1 MKKGPITSGA
11 SGRLA
16 AGFPNEPHRWQKAS
30 GGQEGRKSK
39 SAGANWQNQ
48 TAAARRAEN
57 RKLKE
62 LAPIKVGKKLESD
75 IGNLET
81 LVQAA
86 WSLYIGISITI
97 IVYKPI

>member
-1 MKKGPITSGA
+1 MAPAEGWQQGFQTNLIV
-11 SGRLA
+11 GRR
-16 AGFPNEPHRWQKAS
+16 P
-30 GGQEGRKSK
+30 
-39 SAGANWQNQ
+39 
-48 TAAARRAEN
+48 AAARRAKNRSLQELTGKAHCSAQGGLH

-97 IVYKPI
+97 IVYRPI